1 MGGSRIS
8 FRRGCT
14 RLMLYFNT
22 NKTHSFFFFCRIPVV
37 LENRRSSKG
46 GGGGGGGPPPPP
58 PTPSTLPLDPP
69 LVFHL
74 FCRWRPVARASYQ
87 PRNAAV
93 LKRKAQSAKNF
104 RHWCFG
110 LSNSCWTLFVRSSP
124 RSLPF
129 PHILLH
135 NSLKQ
140 LCWICLVALRWKHY
154 NLNIWRLVYQRIVVL
169 HVNNSLQVV
178 FAAKLIFGDD
188 TSFFSEKYL
197 ICFS

>member
-1 MGGSRIS
+1 MAA
-8 FRRGCT
+8 F
-14 RLMLYFNT
+14 
-22 NKTHSFFFFCRIPVV
+22 
-37 LENRRSSKG
+37 
-46 GGGGGGGPPPPP
+46 
-58 PTPSTLPLDPP
+58 
-69 LVFHL
+69 
-74 FCRWRPVARASYQ
+74 ARASYQ

-93 LKRKAQSAKNF
+93 LKRKAQLAKNF
-104 RHWCFG
+104 RHWYFG

-129 PHILLH
+129 PHVLLH

-154 NLNIWRLVYQRIVVL
+154 NLNTWRLMYQRIVVL

-188 TSFFSEKYL
+188 ILARQHFVLRNHVILHTFVISLLSLEMFLHVWNL
-197 ICFS
+197 ITFKGQKCH